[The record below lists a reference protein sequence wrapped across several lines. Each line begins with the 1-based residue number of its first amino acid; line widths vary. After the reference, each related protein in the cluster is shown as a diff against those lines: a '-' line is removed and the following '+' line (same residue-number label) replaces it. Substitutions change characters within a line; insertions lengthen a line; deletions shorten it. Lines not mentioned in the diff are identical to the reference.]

1 MKIFHN
7 ARWSM
12 GIWSAIMKNLDIE
25 SATAWD
31 TKQATYRT
39 LRLGQLWWYS
49 TFCWARGMVVLGPC
63 LGLAGDDWDDMTK
76 KLLEHIEFH
85 GIYIYPLVIADI
97 ANWKI
102 HYYLWENPLYM
113 VIFNSK
119 LSVYQ
124 RVYILYQRLMA
135 LLVGLVVASLI
146 QRIIW

>member
-1 MKIFHN
+1 
-7 ARWSM
+7 
-12 GIWSAIMKNLDIE
+12 
-25 SATAWD
+25 
-31 TKQATYRT
+31 
-39 LRLGQLWWYS
+39 
-49 TFCWARGMVVLGPC
+49 MVVLGPC

-146 QRIIW
+146 QRII